1 MRKTANSSIQLRVFF
16 SYQLFSKADNGL
28 KKTVACDIIFFMIS
42 GRILSGDFHF
52 VFFSKNILASIPVY
66 KKYFLLSRSLLKTL
80 VISKLN

>member
-1 MRKTANSSIQLRVFF
+1 MRKTANSSIQLKVFF

-28 KKTVACDIIFFMIS
+28 KKTVASYIIFFMTS
-42 GRILSGDFHF
+42 GEYVQKFHF

-66 KKYFLLSRSLLKTL
+66 KKYFLLSRSLLKAL